1 MLMHSLTTALKRRAF
16 EQLERRLEELRTPA
30 MSVAFALDPEWIDH
44 EQQESMEFHWDWEIV
59 AQEVPGSEDAAG
71 NAKRHRF
78 HVCKSIRNAKMQEDI
93 AMEKDARTQA
103 GY

>member
-1 MLMHSLTTALKRRAF
+1 MHSLTTALKRRAF

-44 EQQESMEFHWDWEIV
+44 EQQESMEYHWDWETV